1 MANKYIRHGETF
13 NGDGTSSAA
22 ATANGGVG
30 AWNNLNVFEGTAPA
44 YGALAAGDVV
54 YIRSKDAGGADI
66 TRTISAN
73 STIGASSATAGAPIT
88 WAIDN
93 GAVWPGINGVVKY
106 VRSNSSAYVSVLA
119 NNLVVALTQDALLFD
134 DADKTW
140 PGAEFIRLSG
150 SIKNGRFLSGDTNT
164 SLPIVA
170 SFAASGKPAVLE
182 NPTLR
187 IARGNGGR
195 VAAAASQLR
204 IINPSIEMLGT
215 QSGQSVFYISSEWG
229 PSQIEVF
236 GGKIFGAGASSNTSV
251 FQIYESGYGS
261 TKCLA
266 YGTSIPRSM
275 PVSNYAFSRS
285 GRIEMVGLDGG
296 IGSHLEEVW
305 GWATSRTDNN
315 PPVIEATLPDGNLTK
330 WAWRVYPK
338 AADYQKPVRLP
349 SLKMFTD
356 TAAIKTVTLEFL
368 LANTFSA
375 ATKKNTWATVQ
386 YTDAATGEPKSVST
400 QDITGSALDVSAAT
414 WSAATWGTITLA
426 KKKLSVT
433 TPTTIKQNTPVFV
446 TFYCALT
453 SASDQ
458 DILFVDS
465 DFSIA

>member
-1 MANKYIRHGETF
+1 MADKYIRHGETF
-13 NGDGTSSAA
+13 NGDGTTSAA
-22 ATANGGVG
+22 ATSNGGAG
-30 AWNNLNVFEGTAPA
+30 AWNSINLMEGTAPA
-44 YGALAAGDVV
+44 YGVLAAGDVV
-54 YIRSKDAGGADI
+54 YIRSKDAAGADI

-73 STIGASSATAGAPIT
+73 SSIGSASATANAPMT
-88 WAIDN
+88 WVIDN
-93 GAVWPGINGVVKY
+93 GSIWPGINGVVKY
-106 VRSNSSAYVSVLA
+106 VRSNSYAYIAVLA
-119 NNLVVALTQDALLFD
+119 NNLIVALTQDALLFD

-140 PGAEFIRLSG
+140 PGVEFIRLSG

-164 SLPIVA
+164 SLPIVT
-170 SFAASGKPAVLE
+170 SFAPSGKPAVLE
-182 NPTLR
+182 NPTIR
-187 IARGNGGR
+187 IALGNGGR
-195 VAAAASQLR
+195 VAAAGSQLR

-251 FQIYESGYGS
+251 FQINEVGYAS
-261 TKCLA
+261 TNCLA

-305 GWATSRTDNN
+305 GLATSRTDNN
-315 PPVIEATLPDGNLTK
+315 PPVIEATLPDGNSTK

-356 TAAIKTVTLEFL
+356 SAAIKTVTLEFL

-375 ATKKNTWATVQ
+375 ANKKNIWATIQ
-386 YTDAATGEPKSVST
+386 YTDDVTGDPKSVST
-400 QDITGSALDVSAAT
+400 HDISAGALDASTAG
-414 WSAATWGTITLA
+414 WSSSTWGMITLL
-426 KKKLSVT
+426 KRKLSIT
-433 TPTTIKQNTPVFV
+433 TPTAVKQNTPILV

-453 SASDQ
+453 AGSDQ

-465 DFSIA
+465 DFSLL